1 LRPKSIFA
9 VLAVL
14 LASVLVGCG
23 GDSKSDDSSSAAKG
37 SAPNS
42 TEVKKLLRQTFGPND
57 KATSGKISG
66 TVDVVV
72 KGVPRYREPIQ
83 VSVSGP
89 FNQPGNSPT
98 EANLSVS
105 LSLRGGSI
113 GGELVLI
120 DNEVIIGLGTTGY
133 RIPDDIAAT
142 IRKPLAKKS
151 NGLASLLGVFGIAP
165 QRWAKDPRV
174 VGNEDVNG
182 EDTIHGT
189 AEINTNRFFLDVAR
203 LTKVLTKLR
212 ITEVTG
218 LPREID
224 RSARQALTRSVTKA
238 RGDVW
243 TGADDKVLRKAAF
256 DMALKPNAK
265 DRKILGFT
273 SITLKG
279 ELTVTD
285 VGTAQKIERPPSTG
299 SYDALQIT
307 LDALAESVR

>member
-1 LRPKSIFA
+1 
-9 VLAVL
+9 L
-14 LASVLVGCG
+14 LVSVLVGCG
-23 GDSKSDDSSSAAKG
+23 GGDKKSDDSSGAK
-37 SAPNS
+37 SNAPNS
-42 TEVKKLLRQTFGPND
+42 AEVKKLLRQTFGPNA
-57 KATSGKISG
+57 KAKSGKISG
-66 TVDVVV
+66 TVDVRV

-83 VSVSGP
+83 VTVSGP
-89 FNQPGNSPT
+89 FEQSGDSPT
-98 EANLSVS
+98 EANLSVA
-105 LSLRGGSI
+105 LGLRGGQL

-120 DNEVIIGLGTTGY
+120 DNQVLIGLGTTGY
-133 RIPDDIAAT
+133 RVPDDIAGI

-151 NGLASLLGVFGIAP
+151 NGLASLLAVFGIAP
-165 QRWAKDPRV
+165 QRWAKDPRI

-203 LTKVLTKLR
+203 LAKVLTKLR

-224 RSARQALTRSVTKA
+224 RQARQALTRSVTKA
-238 RGDVW
+238 KGDVW

-256 DMALKPNAK
+256 DMALKPSAK
-265 DRKILGFT
+265 DRRILGFT

-285 VGTAQKIERPPSTG
+285 VGTPQKIERPPSTG

>member
-1 LRPKSIFA
+1 LRPKAIFA
-9 VLAVL
+9 VLAL
-14 LASVLVGCG
+14 LLVSALAGCG
-23 GDSKSDDSSSAAKG
+23 GSDEDSSSEAKTN
-37 SAPNS
+37 APNS
-42 TEVKKLLRQTFGPND
+42 AEVKKLLRETFGPND

-83 VSVSGP
+83 VTVSGP
-89 FNQPGNSPT
+89 FEQSGNQAT
-98 EANLSVS
+98 EANLTVA

-120 DNEVIIGLGTTGY
+120 DNEVVIGLGSTGY
-133 RIPDDIAAT
+133 RVPDDIAAT
-142 IRKPLAKKS
+142 IRKPLAKRE
-151 NGLASLLGVFGIAP
+151 NGLASLLAVFGITP
-165 QRWAKDPRV
+165 ERWAKDPRV

-189 AEINTNRFFLDVAR
+189 AQINTNRFFLDVAR

-224 RSARQALTRSVTKA
+224 RQARQALSRSVTKA

-243 TGADDKVLRKAAF
+243 TGAEDKVLRKAAF
-256 DMALKPNAK
+256 DMALKPSAR
-265 DRKILGFT
+265 DRRILGFT

-279 ELTVTD
+279 ELVVTD
-285 VGTAQKIERPPSTG
+285 VGTPQKIERPPSTG

>member
-1 LRPKSIFA
+1 MRPKASFA
-9 VLAVL
+9 VLALMLV
-14 LASVLVGCG
+14 SVLVGCG
-23 GDSKSDDSSSAAKG
+23 ADDKKSGDSAAKSSAAN
-37 SAPNS
+37 SA
-42 TEVKKLLRQTFGPND
+42 EVQKLLRQTFGPND
-57 KATSGKISG
+57 KATSGKVSG

-89 FNQPGNSPT
+89 FEQSGNNPT
-98 EANLSVS
+98 EANMSVS

-120 DNEVIIGLGTTGY
+120 DNDVLIGLGTTGY
-133 RIPDDIAAT
+133 KVPDDIAAT
-142 IRKPLAKKS
+142 IRKPLARKS
-151 NGLASLLGVFGIAP
+151 NGLASLLEVFGIDP
-165 QRWAKDPRV
+165 RRWAKDPRI

-182 EDTIHGT
+182 EETIHGT
-189 AEINTNRFFLDVAR
+189 AGIKTNRFFLDVAR

-224 RSARQALTRSVTKA
+224 RPTRQALVRSVTKA

-256 DMALKPNAK
+256 DMALKPSAK
-265 DRKILGFT
+265 DRRTLGFT

-285 VGTAQKIERPPSTG
+285 VGTPQKIERPPSTG